1 MDIKSMKIDLI
12 HWLTELQ
19 DPDVLKNLHTFKSQH
34 DNNLDESTKL
44 LLNERL
50 AFYGNNQNDLI
61 DLDDALNDLEK
72 DL

>member
-1 MDIKSMKIDLI
+1 MDIKSIKIDLI

-19 DPDVLKNLHTFKSQH
+19 DPEVLKSLHTFKSQH
-34 DNNLDESTKL
+34 ENNLDESTKL

-50 AFYGNNQNDLI
+50 AFYGNNQDDLI